1 MLPRVIFKEMSLKEN
16 VENIK
21 WMFFDTNGE
30 FSIRDAVIQ
39 YFPDLKESINLE
51 TKEEIYSNIEKLIK
65 ECYEYSL
72 EKIKLDVKKYNDI
85 WREYNDNYF
94 SELAKYL
101 NIDWPSDKL
110 VIVAKVGLIPVFPR
124 YLDDF
129 SFDLSFSLNKE
140 NVVEVT
146 AHETLHFLWFEKWK
160 QLFLDSKREEYD
172 SPHLVWRYSEM
183 VTDPILNSKPIN
195 EVLKIEEKAYDS
207 FYNIKDGNC
216 KMMEKLISI
225 YHSNISIEDKI
236 IKGFEY
242 IKTVLEK

>member
-1 MLPRVIFKEMSLKEN
+1 MLPRVIFKEMSLEEN
-16 VENIK
+16 IDNIK

-30 FSIRDAVIQ
+30 LSIRDTVIQ
-39 YFPDLKESINLE
+39 YFPDLKELINLE
-51 TKEEIYSNIEKLIK
+51 SKEEIYNNIEKLIK

-85 WREYNDNYF
+85 WIGYNDNYF
-94 SELAKYL
+94 SELIKYL
-101 NIDWPSDKL
+101 NIDWPSDKP
-110 VIVAKVGLIPVFPR
+110 VIVARVGLIPVFSR

-129 SFDLSFSLNKE
+129 SFDLSFSLDSEK
-140 NVVEVT
+140 VVEVT

-160 QLFLDSKREEYD
+160 ELFPNSKREEYD
-172 SPHLVWRYSEM
+172 SPHLVWKYSEM

-195 EVLKIEEKAYDS
+195 KVLKIEEKAYDS
-207 FYNIKDGNC
+207 FYNIKDGKYNLMGKL
-216 KMMEKLISI
+216 KMI
-225 YHSNISIEDKI
+225 YGSNQSIEEKI

>member
-1 MLPRVIFKEMSLKEN
+1 MLPRVIFKEMSLEEN
-16 VENIK
+16 IENIK

-51 TKEEIYSNIEKLIK
+51 SKEEIYSNIEKLIK

-110 VIVAKVGLIPVFPR
+110 VIVAKVGLISVFPR
-124 YLDDF
+124 HLNDF
-129 SFDLSFSLNKE
+129 SFDLSFSLDKE
-140 NVVEVT
+140 KVIEVT

-160 QLFLDSKREEYD
+160 QLFPNSKREEYD

-183 VTDPILNSKPIN
+183 VTDPILNSKPIK
-195 EVLKIEEKAYDS
+195 EVLKIEEKSYDS
-207 FYNIKDGNC
+207 FYNIKDGNS
-216 KMMEKLISI
+216 KMMEKLIL
-225 YHSNISIEDKI
+225 HQK
-236 IKGFEY
+236 
-242 IKTVLEK
+242 